1 MRFRK
6 VLKNLFFVLIVIP
19 LFSYYFLC
27 ELTTCSTKSSD
38 EKITKLEIVCWE
50 GLLPVNITI
59 PVRHVDEKPETKVSC
74 SLETKDDGRYWLTF
88 DPDKPD
94 ALWITKM
101 RFRFGGKYWETYQV
115 TDPSIAKQLIEL
127 YKTKPFE
134 VLLAEK
140 REREK
145 AEAEKAEKTEKKTT
159 STESPKPTENPA
171 Q

>member
-1 MRFRK
+1 MRVRK
-6 VLKNLFFVLIVIP
+6 VLRILFYLLIAIP
-19 LFSYYFLC
+19 IFAYYFLC

-50 GLLPVNITI
+50 DLLPVNITI

-74 SLETKDDGRYWLTF
+74 SLETKDGGRYKLKF

-115 TDPSIAKQLIEL
+115 TDPSITKQLIEL

-145 AEAEKAEKTEKKTT
+145 AEAEKAEKTEKKPT
-159 STESPKPTENPA
+159 STESSKPTETPV